1 MSRWVVTSG
10 PESEGCRMKK
20 RWSVKC
26 LGGMGLALA
35 LCLAGCQTAAP
46 QAAATPEN
54 QVPLTSS
61 SGRAYPAYEQ
71 EEDIPWYSESEL
83 NGMAVDASYSIGYQ
97 GDTLAE
103 LVADSDIV
111 VVGTVGRKQEGAV
124 GRAVVTYTLI
134 EVEQVL
140 KGPEYDQVYIESFGS
155 PVSWAQTQTLAAQG
169 SAQGLAMN
177 PLTYAAYGSRV
188 LVFGFYHKIEGY
200 PLSYIGD
207 VPVYGP
213 RGMFQG
219 VYGVAEDGSVDLLQQ
234 RAGFDSFATPLVAD
248 VQRQLP
254 NLTAARQRV
263 EQLAR

>member
-1 MSRWVVTSG
+1 
-10 PESEGCRMKK
+10 MKK
-20 RWSVKC
+20 WLSVKS
-26 LGGMGLALA
+26 LGGIGLALA
-35 LCLAGCQTAAP
+35 LCLSGCQTAAP
-46 QAAATPEN
+46 PAATAPGN
-54 QVPLTSS
+54 QIPLKSD
-61 SGRAYPAYEQ
+61 SGRAYPAYER

-83 NGMAVDASYSIGYQ
+83 NGMAVGASYSIGYQ

-111 VVGTVGRKQEGAV
+111 VIGTVGRKQEGTV

-140 KGPEYDQVYIESFGS
+140 KGPEQDQVYIQTYGS

-188 LVFGFYHKIEGY
+188 LVFGFYHKIEDD
-200 PLSYIGD
+200 PQKYIGD

-213 RGMFQG
+213 QGMFQG

-234 RAGFDSFATPLVAD
+234 RAGFDTFTTPLVAD
-248 VQRQLP
+248 VLRQLP

-263 EQLAR
+263 EQLVR